1 MREQAKFTYSPLG
14 KAFKEQTKTFK
25 EQIEEQVKVL
35 KDLKLEDQTKSIEGI
50 LPKDQESNEMKNE
63 LHKIRRSER
72 KLIKDN
78 LFYESSKQVYD
89 FKAFQ
94 TIKSFGNSIYNR
106 KTEIHEA
113 NIEQADSLEHILDF
127 DNKTKPKSDKD

>member
-1 MREQAKFTYSPLG
+1 M
-14 KAFKEQTKTFK
+14 
-25 EQIEEQVKVL
+25 
-35 KDLKLEDQTKSIEGI
+35 
-50 LPKDQESNEMKNE
+50 
-63 LHKIRRSER
+63 RRSQR
-72 KLIKDN
+72 KIIKDN

-106 KTEIHEA
+106 KTEVHEA

-127 DNKTKPKSDKD
+127 NNKTKPKSDKD